1 MPTQIRVNRIAERI
15 HEELSEL
22 LLFQIKDPRVAGANV
37 TDVEVDREL
46 TYADIYVSALEG
58 ESRAEEI
65 LIGLR
70 SAAGFIRSHLSKTI
84 KLRTFPEV
92 RFHWDPTPERAD
104 RIDQLLNSLRSET
117 DDDEVDEEE
126 A

>member
-1 MPTQIRVNRIAERI
+1 MPTQIRVKRIAERI
-15 HEELSEL
+15 QEEMSEL

-46 TYADIYVSALEG
+46 AYADIYVSALAG
-58 ESRAEEI
+58 ESRSEEI
-65 LIGLR
+65 LAGLR

-104 RIDQLLNSLRSET
+104 RIDQLLNSLRSES
-117 DDDEVDEEE
+117 DEEE
-126 A
+126 ADEEAA

>member
-46 TYADIYVSALEG
+46 AYADIYVSALEG

-65 LIGLR
+65 LAGLR

-117 DDDEVDEEE
+117 DEEE
-126 A
+126 ADEEAA

>member
-46 TYADIYVSALEG
+46 AYADIYVSALEG

-65 LIGLR
+65 LVGLR

-84 KLRTFPEV
+84 KLRVFPEV
-92 RFHWDPTPERAD
+92 RFHWDSTPERAD

-117 DDDEVDEEE
+117 DEEE
-126 A
+126 ADEEAA